1 MNDNRFHDSF
11 DRLGREAPSDFERQL
26 REFQPVAPHT
36 SWDDIEASLSTGP
49 KVSIQRPQPLLWR
62 KMATHA
68 AATLVGIGI
77 GAVVMLML
85 NAEGANDVNHDAG
98 VAAQSVSPLDSSENL
113 QVITQTVADEVQP
126 RSFAVA
132 GRGRMN
138 AVRRGPLTPMDWDI
152 ESRDWRNVSYDR
164 LSSNAEPTSL
174 DPSDVCQ
181 PMTAPQLLRELLD
194 EQSEVSGGRGIT
206 TNSG

>member
-1 MNDNRFHDSF
+1 MNNDRFRNSF
-11 DRLGREAPSDFERQL
+11 DREAPSDFERQL

-36 SWDDIEASLSTGP
+36 SWDDIEASLSTCP
-49 KVSIQRPQPLLWR
+49 RILSQRPQPLLLR

-68 AATLVGIGI
+68 AATLMGIGI

-85 NAEGANDVNHDAG
+85 NTDVATDTIHDAE
-98 VAAQSVSPLDSSENL
+98 VAEQSSSTPDNSENL
-113 QVITQTVADEVQP
+113 QVSALAVSDDVQP

-132 GRGRMN
+132 SRRRMSPVGRS
-138 AVRRGPLTPMDWDI
+138 PLTPMDWDI

-164 LSSNAEPTSL
+164 LSSNVEPVSSTS
-174 DPSDVCQ
+174 SDVCK

-194 EQSEVSGGRGIT
+194 EQSEVSGARGNT